1 MGTPQNRASILVF
14 NDDSEILQMLRDVLT
29 DQGYEVTIQGLGTWD
44 LDTVREHKPALVI
57 VDCPPVN
64 GEGRGW
70 EFVQKMKLSPDT
82 DAIPVILC
90 STSKRKLDELSGWL
104 QGKNILPLL
113 KPFNIKDL
121 LSAVAHQLDQ
131 VTPAGGSD

>member
-1 MGTPQNRASILVF
+1 MDTTQNRASILVF

-29 DQGYEVTIQGLGTWD
+29 NEGYEVTIQGLGTWD
-44 LDTVREHKPALVI
+44 LDTVRQRKPALVI

-82 DAIPVILC
+82 DPIPVILC

-113 KPFNIKDL
+113 KPFNIQDL
-121 LSAVAHQLDQ
+121 LSAVHHQIDQ
-131 VTPAGGSD
+131 ATTTSPSD